1 MSKGI
6 YIIAFFLLITTI
18 QSCKLINPP
27 ELIPSYLYIT
37 DITVNANAST
47 EGSSSDNIVD
57 AWVYIDGNLIGTY
70 ELPAKI
76 PVIAEGNYTLQVY
89 GGIKNSGFSA
99 QRKIYPFYNPYETTL
114 TYKAN
119 ETDTITPVLT
129 YKSSANI
136 WIEDFEDP
144 GIKLNSP
151 TNSDTTLQI
160 TSNPA
165 DVFEGSK
172 SGFVIFDTDD
182 NFFECS
188 TNEPDFNNFPK
199 FGSPVYVELNYR
211 TNNVLT
217 TGLYHADNTLTSLV
231 KSEYLNLVSTNN
243 EWKKIYIDFTEMVST
258 RTSSTKHQIYFEIR
272 RQTGVTTPLV
282 FIDNVKILY

>member
-1 MSKGI
+1 MTKGI
-6 YIIAFFLLITTI
+6 YIFALLCLII
-18 QSCKLINPP
+18 SFQSCKLINPP
-27 ELIPSYLYIT
+27 ELIPTYIYIP

-47 EGSSSDNIVD
+47 EGSSSDNIID
-57 AWVYIDGNLIGTY
+57 AWIYIDGSLIGTY

-76 PVIAEGNYTLQVY
+76 PIIAEGNFTLQVY
-89 GGIKNSGFSA
+89 GGIKNSGFTT
-99 QRKIYPFYNPYETTL
+99 QRKIYPFYNPYETSL
-114 TYKAN
+114 TYEAN
-119 ETDTITPVLT
+119 KIDTIYPVVT
-129 YKSSANI
+129 YKSNANI

-151 TNSDTTLQI
+151 TYSDTTIEI
-160 TSNPA
+160 TANAA

-172 SGFVIFDTDD
+172 SGYVIFDTDD

-188 TNEPDFNNFPK
+188 TNEPDFNGFPK
-199 FGSPVYVELNYR
+199 FGSPVYVELNYK

-217 TGLYHADNTLTSLV
+217 TGLYHGDNTLVSLV

-243 EWKKIYIDFTEMVST
+243 EWKKIYIDFTDMVST